1 MVKKFIGQ
9 SIMSKKLWVSEFS
22 QGLEPVIVEAI
33 ARAIGGKV
41 RQYIFENNC
50 MEFIKAN
57 SIHFDDK
64 LGPWWHVRC
73 IIDFERLVLPT
84 AVSSFEFCNDSRTSP
99 ANLSHHMATEF
110 IVKPFVNG
118 ASYVHNGSLLDV
130 KQDLTE
136 QAILYVATHVHKLL
150 LRKV

>member
-1 MVKKFIGQ
+1 
-9 SIMSKKLWVSEFS
+9 MSKKINVFELSE
-22 QGLEPVIVEAI
+22 GLDDVIIEAI
-33 ARAIGGKV
+33 AKAIGGKV

-50 MEFIKAN
+50 IEFIKAN
-57 SIHFDDK
+57 SIQLDDK

-84 AVSSFEFCNDSRTSP
+84 AVSVFEFCNDSKTSP

-110 IVKPFVNG
+110 IVRPFVNG
-118 ASYVHNGSLLDV
+118 ASYVHNSSLIDV
-130 KQDLTE
+130 KQDLIE

-150 LRKV
+150 LREV